1 MIQCIFDGKP
11 GYPDASQKIKITYEN
26 QYITD
31 SGSYTYEIVFP
42 MANMVNRALFAN
54 VQRFDVHKKIDD
66 FEDCK
71 LYVDNRLVISGKGT
85 VTNIS
90 NDQVKVQI
98 VGGKS
103 RVKYNSKFDKHY
115 IDEITYPDVVL
126 DSGVQSGF
134 YTDYRL
140 DSIIKHNTS
149 TDNKDFGDMIFINFS
164 KDSFVGQ
171 KGVCALNPIYD
182 ETNNIIANSI
192 NVTPFDKCVVNGVDH
207 KGTWVHMYNIA
218 VQPNLMYVLKK
229 VLEYEGYKIL
239 ENDFDI
245 EPWNRLL
252 VATATKT
259 TKIQHAL
266 PHWTVYYFLDE
277 IRKLFNA
284 SIVFDEIEKT
294 VSILSTNELFN
305 NKSIEQEV
313 ADDFTVEHDDDGLQ
327 NLATSNIEYAFDAS
341 TNHEW
346 REVITNDVQKKFA
359 LKQYDSKDLL
369 LAAANSMSTKDR
381 RTTLFQVGSDYYIFA
396 LMPKD
401 GNPDSDDTSEQ
412 LTQCGYFSPIIRDPD
427 SDDYVDLNICPA
439 AFVRMYKHYQTEP
452 KWITALDLMGST
464 TKVYVPS
471 VSNDKEAGYEDMTED
486 ENGDYYVS
494 VQDAM
499 ENGVDTDEG
508 TEAEGNDTKMPVMF
522 QSDYLVYNIKDSNMI
537 TSPGQ
542 TFGNYDLKNCWPIT
556 YTDNRLFFWANKD
569 KGSLS
574 LSKLPYSLGLLEKEY
589 DVDKKNEINIKII
602 SDDIPD
608 PAWIYLIKNKKY
620 ICKKIEIELA
630 DKGVE
635 KIMDGYFYEIN

>member
-1 MIQCIFDGKP
+1 MIYCTLDGKV
-11 GYPDASQKIKITYEN
+11 GYPDSSSKIKITYEN
-26 QYITD
+26 QYVTD
-31 SGSYTYEIVFP
+31 SGSYTYEISFP
-42 MANMVNRALFAN
+42 MAIMVNRTLFGN
-54 VQRFDVHKKIDD
+54 VQRFDVKKKISD
-66 FEDCK
+66 FEECR
-71 LYVDNRLVISGKGT
+71 LYVDNRLIISGKGT
-85 VTNIS
+85 VTGITNET
-90 NDQVKVQI
+90 VKVQI

-103 RVKYNSKFDKHY
+103 RIKYNSKFEDHY
-115 IDEITYPDVVL
+115 IDEITFPDVVL
-126 DSGVQSGF
+126 DSGIQSGF

-140 DSIIKHNTS
+140 NNIIKHNTS
-149 TDNKDFGDMIFINFS
+149 TDNKNFGDMIFINLS

-192 NVTPFDKCVVNGVDH
+192 NVTPFDTCVVNGINH
-207 KGTWVHMYNIA
+207 KGTWAHMYNIA

-229 VLEYEGYKIL
+229 VLEYEGYTIT

-245 EPWNRLL
+245 DPWNRLL

-259 TKIQHAL
+259 TKIEHAL

-346 REVITNDVQKKFA
+346 REVISNDVQKKFA

-369 LAAANSMSTKDR
+369 LTAAKSMSTKDR
-381 RTTLFQVGSDYYIFA
+381 RTTLFQVGNDYYIFA
-396 LMPKD
+396 VMSNND
-401 GNPDSDDTSEQ
+401 DPDSDDTSEQ
-412 LTQCGYFSPIIRDPD
+412 LTQCGYFSPIIRDVD

-439 AFVRMYKHYQTEP
+439 AFVRMYKHYQAEP
-452 KWITALDLMGST
+452 KWITALDLMGSD

-471 VSNDKEAGYEDMTED
+471 VSNDKESGYENMTED

-508 TEAEGNDTKMPVMF
+508 TENEGNDTKMPVMF
-522 QSDYLVYNIKDSNMI
+522 QSPHVV
-537 TSPGQ
+537 T
-542 TFGNYDLKNCWPIT
+542 DLKGLQNVDIPQAKYGTDCYPVT
-556 YTDNRLFFWANKD
+556 YSDSRINAWSKLD
-569 KGSLS
+569 SGSLS

-589 DVDKKNEINIKII
+589 NVDKNNEIEIQFITEE
-602 SDDIPD
+602 IPD
-608 PAWIYLIKNKKY
+608 PAYIYTFHNKRY
-620 ICKKIEIELA
+620 ICAKIEMEVTE
-630 DKGVE
+630 KGIDPL
-635 KIMDGYFYEIN
+635 KNGYFYELID

>member
-1 MIQCIFDGKP
+1 MIYCTLDGKV
-11 GYPDASQKIKITYEN
+11 GYPDSSSKIKITYEN
-26 QYITD
+26 QYVTD
-31 SGSYTYEIVFP
+31 SGSYTYEISFP
-42 MANMVNRALFAN
+42 MAIMVNRTLFGN
-54 VQRFDVHKKIDD
+54 VQRFDVKKKISD
-66 FEDCK
+66 FEECR
-71 LYVDNRLVISGKGT
+71 LYVDNRLIISGKGT
-85 VTNIS
+85 VTGITNET
-90 NDQVKVQI
+90 VKVQI

-103 RVKYNSKFDKHY
+103 RIKYNSKFEDHY

-126 DSGVQSGF
+126 DSGIQSGF

-140 DSIIKHNTS
+140 NNIIKHNTS
-149 TDNKDFGDMIFINFS
+149 TDNKDFGDMIFINLS

-192 NVTPFDKCVVNGVDH
+192 NVTPFDKCVVNGINH
-207 KGTWVHMYNIA
+207 KGTWAHMYNIA

-229 VLEYEGYKIL
+229 VLEYEGYTIT

-245 EPWNRLL
+245 DPWNRLL

-259 TKIQHAL
+259 TKIEHAL

-346 REVITNDVQKKFA
+346 REVISNDVQKKFA

-369 LAAANSMSTKDR
+369 LTAAKSMSTKDR
-381 RTTLFQVGSDYYIFA
+381 RTTLFQVGNDYYIFA
-396 LMPKD
+396 VMSNND
-401 GNPDSDDTSEQ
+401 DPDSDDTSEQ
-412 LTQCGYFSPIIRDPD
+412 LTQCGYFSPIIRNVD

-439 AFVRMYKHYQTEP
+439 AFVRMYKHYQAEP
-452 KWITALDLMGST
+452 KWITALDLMGGD

-471 VSNDKEAGYEDMTED
+471 VSNDKESGYEDMTED

-499 ENGVDTDEG
+499 KNGVDTDEG
-508 TEAEGNDTKMPVMF
+508 TENEGNDTKMPVMF
-522 QSDYLVYNIKDSNMI
+522 QSPHVV
-537 TSPGQ
+537 T
-542 TFGNYDLKNCWPIT
+542 DLKGLQNVDIPQAKYGTDCYPVT
-556 YTDNRLFFWANKD
+556 YSDSRINAWSKLD
-569 KGSLS
+569 SGSLS
-574 LSKLPYSLGLLEKEY
+574 LSQLPYSLGLLEKEY
-589 DVDKKNEINIKII
+589 NVDKNNEIEIQFITEE
-602 SDDIPD
+602 IPD
-608 PAWIYLIKNKKY
+608 PAYIYTFHNKRY
-620 ICKKIEIELA
+620 ICAKIEMEVTE
-630 DKGVE
+630 KGIDPL
-635 KIMDGYFYEIN
+635 KNGYFYELID

>member
-1 MIQCIFDGKP
+1 MIYCTLDGKV
-11 GYPDASQKIKITYEN
+11 GYPDSSSKIKITYEN
-26 QYITD
+26 QYVTD
-31 SGSYTYEIVFP
+31 SGSYTYEISFP
-42 MANMVNRALFAN
+42 MAIMVNRTLFGN
-54 VQRFDVHKKIDD
+54 VQRFDVKKKISD
-66 FEDCK
+66 FEECR
-71 LYVDNRLVISGKGT
+71 LYVDNRLIISGKGT
-85 VTNIS
+85 VTGITNET
-90 NDQVKVQI
+90 VKVQI

-103 RVKYNSKFDKHY
+103 RIKYNSKFEDHY
-115 IDEITYPDVVL
+115 IDEITFPDVVL
-126 DSGVQSGF
+126 DSGIQSGF

-140 DSIIKHNTS
+140 NNIIKHNTS
-149 TDNKDFGDMIFINFS
+149 TDNKDFGDMIFINLS

-192 NVTPFDKCVVNGVDH
+192 NVTPFDTCVVNGINH
-207 KGTWVHMYNIA
+207 KGTWAHMYNIA

-229 VLEYEGYKIL
+229 VLEYEGYTIT

-245 EPWNRLL
+245 DPWNRLL

-259 TKIQHAL
+259 TKIEHAL

-346 REVITNDVQKKFA
+346 REVISNDVQKKFT
-359 LKQYDSKDLL
+359 LKKYDSKDLL
-369 LAAANSMSTKDR
+369 LTAAKSMSTKDR
-381 RTTLFQVGSDYYIFA
+381 RTTLFQVGNDYYIFA
-396 LMPKD
+396 VMSNND
-401 GNPDSDDTSEQ
+401 DPDSDNTSEQ
-412 LTQCGYFSPIIRDPD
+412 LIQCGYFSPIIRDID

-439 AFVRMYKHYQTEP
+439 AFVRMYKHYQAEP
-452 KWITALDLMGST
+452 KWITALDLMGSD

-471 VSNDKEAGYEDMTED
+471 VSNDKESGYEDMTED

-508 TEAEGNDTKMPVMF
+508 TENEGNDTKMPVMF
-522 QSDYLVYNIKDSNMI
+522 QSPHVV
-537 TSPGQ
+537 T
-542 TFGNYDLKNCWPIT
+542 DLKGLQNVDIPQAKYGTDCYPVT
-556 YTDNRLFFWANKD
+556 YSDSRINAWSKLD
-569 KGSLS
+569 SGSLS
-574 LSKLPYSLGLLEKEY
+574 LSQLPYSLGLLEKEY
-589 DVDKKNEINIKII
+589 NVDKNNEIEIQFITEE
-602 SDDIPD
+602 IPD
-608 PAWIYLIKNKKY
+608 PAYIYTFHNKRY
-620 ICKKIEIELA
+620 ICAKIEMEVTE
-630 DKGVE
+630 KGIDPL
-635 KIMDGYFYEIN
+635 KTGYFYELID

>member
-1 MIQCIFDGKP
+1 MIYCTLDGKV
-11 GYPDASQKIKITYEN
+11 GYPDSSSKIKITYAN
-26 QYITD
+26 QYVTD
-31 SGSYTYEIVFP
+31 SGSYTYEISFP
-42 MANMVNRALFAN
+42 MAIMVNRALFGN
-54 VQRFDVHKKIDD
+54 VQRFDVKKQISD
-66 FEDCK
+66 FEECR
-71 LYVDNRLVISGKGT
+71 LYVDNRLIISGKGT
-85 VTNIS
+85 VTGITNET
-90 NDQVKVQI
+90 VKVQI

-103 RVKYNSKFDKHY
+103 RIKYNSKFEDHY

-126 DSGVQSGF
+126 DSGIQSGF

-140 DSIIKHNTS
+140 NNIIKHNTS
-149 TDNKDFGDMIFINFS
+149 TDNKNFGDMIFINLS

-192 NVTPFDKCVVNGVDH
+192 NVTPFDKCVVNGINH
-207 KGTWVHMYNIA
+207 KGTWAHMYNIA

-229 VLEYEGYKIL
+229 VLEYEGYTIT

-245 EPWNRLL
+245 DPWNRLL

-259 TKIQHAL
+259 TKIEHAL

-284 SIVFDEIEKT
+284 SIIFDEIEKT

-327 NLATSNIEYAFDAS
+327 NLATSNIEYAFDTS

-346 REVITNDVQKKFA
+346 REVISNDVQKKFT
-359 LKQYDSKDLL
+359 LKKYDSKDLL
-369 LAAANSMSTKDR
+369 LTAAKSMSAKDR
-381 RTTLFQVGSDYYIFA
+381 RTTLFQVGNDYYIFA
-396 LMPKD
+396 VMSNND
-401 GNPDSDDTSEQ
+401 DPDSDNTSEQ
-412 LTQCGYFSPIIRDPD
+412 LIQCGYFSPIIRDID

-439 AFVRMYKHYQTEP
+439 AFVRMYKHYQAEP
-452 KWITALDLMGST
+452 KWITALDLMGSD

-471 VSNDKEAGYEDMTED
+471 VSNDKESGYENMTED

-508 TEAEGNDTKMPVMF
+508 TENEGNDTKMPVMF
-522 QSDYLVYNIKDSNMI
+522 QSPHVV
-537 TSPGQ
+537 T
-542 TFGNYDLKNCWPIT
+542 DLKGLQNVDIPQAKYGTDCYPVT
-556 YTDNRLFFWANKD
+556 YSDSRINAWSKLD
-569 KGSLS
+569 SGSLS
-574 LSKLPYSLGLLEKEY
+574 LSQLPYSLGLLEKEY
-589 DVDKKNEINIKII
+589 NVDKNNEIEFQFVTEK
-602 SDDIPD
+602 IPD
-608 PAWIYLIKNKKY
+608 PAYIYTFHNKRY
-620 ICKKIEIELA
+620 ICAKIEMEVTE
-630 DKGVE
+630 KGIDPL
-635 KIMDGYFYEIN
+635 KTGYFYELID

>member
-1 MIQCIFDGKP
+1 MIYCTLDGKV
-11 GYPDASQKIKITYEN
+11 GYPDSSSKIKITYAN
-26 QYITD
+26 QYVTD
-31 SGSYTYEIVFP
+31 SGSYTYEISFP
-42 MANMVNRALFAN
+42 MAIMVNRALFGN
-54 VQRFDVHKKIDD
+54 VQRFDVKKQISD
-66 FEDCK
+66 FEECR
-71 LYVDNRLVISGKGT
+71 LYVDNRLIISGKGT
-85 VTNIS
+85 VTGITNET
-90 NDQVKVQI
+90 VKVQI

-103 RVKYNSKFDKHY
+103 RIKYNSKFEDHY

-126 DSGVQSGF
+126 DSGIQSGF

-140 DSIIKHNTS
+140 NNIIKHNTS
-149 TDNKDFGDMIFINFS
+149 TDNKNFGDMIFINLS

-192 NVTPFDKCVVNGVDH
+192 NVTPFDKCVVNGINH
-207 KGTWVHMYNIA
+207 KGTWAHMYNIA

-229 VLEYEGYKIL
+229 VLEYEGYTIT

-245 EPWNRLL
+245 DPWNRLL

-259 TKIQHAL
+259 TKIEHAL

-284 SIVFDEIEKT
+284 SIIFDEIEKT

-327 NLATSNIEYAFDAS
+327 NLATSNIEYAFDTS

-346 REVITNDVQKKFA
+346 REVISNDVQKKFT
-359 LKQYDSKDLL
+359 LKKYDSKDLL
-369 LAAANSMSTKDR
+369 LTAAKSMSAKDR
-381 RTTLFQVGSDYYIFA
+381 RTTLFQVGNDYYIFA
-396 LMPKD
+396 VMSNND
-401 GNPDSDDTSEQ
+401 DPDSDNTSEQ
-412 LTQCGYFSPIIRDPD
+412 LIQCGYFSPIIRDID

-439 AFVRMYKHYQTEP
+439 AFIRMYKHYQTEP
-452 KWITALDLMGST
+452 KWITALDLMGSD

-471 VSNDKEAGYEDMTED
+471 VSNDKESGYEDMTED

-508 TEAEGNDTKMPVMF
+508 TENEGNDTKMPVMF
-522 QSDYLVYNIKDSNMI
+522 QSPHVV
-537 TSPGQ
+537 T
-542 TFGNYDLKNCWPIT
+542 DLKGLQNVDIPQAKYGTDCYPVT
-556 YTDNRLFFWANKD
+556 YSDSRINAWSKLD
-569 KGSLS
+569 SGSLS
-574 LSKLPYSLGLLEKEY
+574 LSQLPYSLGLLEKEY
-589 DVDKKNEINIKII
+589 NVDKNNEIEFQFVTEK
-602 SDDIPD
+602 IPD
-608 PAWIYLIKNKKY
+608 PAYIYTFHNKRY
-620 ICKKIEIELA
+620 ICAKIEMEVTE
-630 DKGVE
+630 KGIDPL
-635 KIMDGYFYEIN
+635 KTGYFYELID

>member
-1 MIQCIFDGKP
+1 MIYCTLDGKV
-11 GYPDASQKIKITYEN
+11 GYPDSSSKIKITYEN
-26 QYITD
+26 QYVTD
-31 SGSYTYEIVFP
+31 RGSYTYEISFP
-42 MANMVNRALFAN
+42 MAVLVNRALFGN
-54 VQRFDVHKKIDD
+54 VQRFDVKKKISD
-66 FEDCK
+66 FEECR
-71 LYVDNRLVISGKGT
+71 LYVDNRLIISGKGT
-85 VTNIS
+85 VTGITNET
-90 NDQVKVQI
+90 VKVQI

-103 RVKYNSKFDKHY
+103 RIKYNSKFEDHY
-115 IDEITYPDVVL
+115 IDEITFPDVVL
-126 DSGVQSGF
+126 DSGIQSGF

-140 DSIIKHNTS
+140 NNIIKHNTS
-149 TDNKDFGDMIFINFS
+149 TDNKNFGDMIFINLS

-192 NVTPFDKCVVNGVDH
+192 NVTPFDTCVVNGINH
-207 KGTWVHMYNIA
+207 KGTWAHMYNIA

-229 VLEYEGYKIL
+229 VLEYEGYTIT

-245 EPWNRLL
+245 DPWNRLL

-259 TKIQHAL
+259 TKIEHAL

-346 REVITNDVQKKFA
+346 REVISNDVQKKFT
-359 LKQYDSKDLL
+359 LKKYDSKDLL
-369 LAAANSMSTKDR
+369 LTAAKSMSAKDR
-381 RTTLFQVGSDYYIFA
+381 RTTLFQVGNDYYIFA
-396 LMPKD
+396 VMSNND
-401 GNPDSDDTSEQ
+401 DPDSDNTSEQ
-412 LTQCGYFSPIIRDPD
+412 LIQCGYFSPIIRDID

-439 AFVRMYKHYQTEP
+439 AFVRMYKHYQAEP
-452 KWITALDLMGST
+452 KWITALDLMGSD

-471 VSNDKEAGYEDMTED
+471 VSNDKESGYENMTED

-508 TEAEGNDTKMPVMF
+508 TENEGNDTKMPVMF
-522 QSDYLVYNIKDSNMI
+522 QSPHVV
-537 TSPGQ
+537 T
-542 TFGNYDLKNCWPIT
+542 DLKGLQNVDIPQAKYGTDCYPVT
-556 YTDNRLFFWANKD
+556 YSDSRINAWSKLD
-569 KGSLS
+569 SGSLS

-589 DVDKKNEINIKII
+589 NVDKNNEIEFQFVTEK
-602 SDDIPD
+602 IPD
-608 PAWIYLIKNKKY
+608 PAYIYTFHNKRY
-620 ICKKIEIELA
+620 ICAKIEMEVTE
-630 DKGVE
+630 KGIDPL
-635 KIMDGYFYEIN
+635 KNGYFYELID

>member
-1 MIQCIFDGKP
+1 MIYCTLDGKT
-11 GYPDASQKIKITYEN
+11 GYPDTSSKIKVTYEN

-42 MANMVNRALFAN
+42 MSIMVNRSLFGN
-54 VQRFDVHKKIDD
+54 VQRFDVKKKISD
-66 FEDCK
+66 FEECR
-71 LYVDNRLVISGKGT
+71 LYVDNRLIISGKGT
-85 VTNIS
+85 VTSIT

-103 RVKYNSKFDKHY
+103 RIKYNSKFEKHY
-115 IDEITYPDVVL
+115 IDEIIFPDVVL
-126 DSGVQSGF
+126 DSGIQSGF

-140 DSIIKHNTS
+140 NNIIKHNTS
-149 TDNKDFGDMIFINFS
+149 TDNKDFGDMIFINLS

-192 NVTPFDKCVVNGVDH
+192 NVTPFDKCVVNGINH
-207 KGTWVHMYNIA
+207 KGTWAHMYNIA

-229 VLEYEGYKIL
+229 VLEYEGYTIT

-245 EPWNRLL
+245 DPWNRLL

-259 TKIQHAL
+259 TKIEHAL

-284 SIVFDEIEKT
+284 SIIFDEIEKT

-327 NLATSNIEYAFDAS
+327 NLATSNIEYAFDTS

-346 REVITNDVQKKFA
+346 REVISNDVQKKFT
-359 LKQYDSKDLL
+359 LKKYDSKDLL
-369 LAAANSMSTKDR
+369 LTAAKSMSAKDR
-381 RTTLFQVGSDYYIFA
+381 RTTLFQVGNDYYIFA
-396 LMPKD
+396 VMSNND
-401 GNPDSDDTSEQ
+401 DPDSDNTSEQ
-412 LTQCGYFSPIIRDPD
+412 LIQCGYFSPIIRDID

-439 AFVRMYKHYQTEP
+439 AFIRMYKHYQTEP
-452 KWITALDLMGST
+452 KWITALDLMGSD

-471 VSNDKEAGYEDMTED
+471 VSNDKESGYEDMTED

-508 TEAEGNDTKMPVMF
+508 TENEGNDTKMPVMF
-522 QSDYLVYNIKDSNMI
+522 QSPHVV
-537 TSPGQ
+537 T
-542 TFGNYDLKNCWPIT
+542 DLKGLQNVDIPQAKYGTDCYPVT
-556 YTDNRLFFWANKD
+556 YSDSRINAWSKLD
-569 KGSLS
+569 SGSLS
-574 LSKLPYSLGLLEKEY
+574 LSQLPYSLGLLEKEY
-589 DVDKKNEINIKII
+589 NVDKNNEIEFQFVTEK
-602 SDDIPD
+602 IPD
-608 PAWIYLIKNKKY
+608 PAYIYTFHNKRY
-620 ICKKIEIELA
+620 ICAKIEMEVTE
-630 DKGVE
+630 KGIDPL
-635 KIMDGYFYEIN
+635 KTGYFYELID

>member
-1 MIQCIFDGKP
+1 MIYCTLDGKV
-11 GYPDASQKIKITYEN
+11 GYPDSSSKIKITYEN
-26 QYITD
+26 QYVTD
-31 SGSYTYEIVFP
+31 SGSYTYEISFP
-42 MANMVNRALFAN
+42 MAIMVNRTLFGN
-54 VQRFDVHKKIDD
+54 VQRFDVKKKISD
-66 FEDCK
+66 FEECR
-71 LYVDNRLVISGKGT
+71 LYVDNRLIISGKGT
-85 VTNIS
+85 VTGITNET
-90 NDQVKVQI
+90 VKVQI

-103 RVKYNSKFDKHY
+103 RIKYNSKFEDHY
-115 IDEITYPDVVL
+115 IDEITFPDVVL
-126 DSGVQSGF
+126 DSGIQSGF

-140 DSIIKHNTS
+140 NNIIKHNTS
-149 TDNKDFGDMIFINFS
+149 TDNKNFGDMIFINLS

-192 NVTPFDKCVVNGVDH
+192 NVTPFDTCVVNGINH
-207 KGTWVHMYNIA
+207 KGTWAHMYNIA

-229 VLEYEGYKIL
+229 VLEYEGYTIT

-245 EPWNRLL
+245 DPWNRLL

-259 TKIQHAL
+259 TKIEHAL

-346 REVITNDVQKKFA
+346 REVISNDVQKKFT
-359 LKQYDSKDLL
+359 LKKYDSKDLL
-369 LAAANSMSTKDR
+369 LTAAKSMSTKDR
-381 RTTLFQVGSDYYIFA
+381 RTTLFQIGNDYYIFA
-396 LMPKD
+396 AMSNND
-401 GNPDSDDTSEQ
+401 DPDSDNTSEQ
-412 LTQCGYFSPIIRDPD
+412 LIQCGYFSPIIRDID

-439 AFVRMYKHYQTEP
+439 AFVRMYKHYQAEP
-452 KWITALDLMGST
+452 KWITALDLMGSD

-471 VSNDKEAGYEDMTED
+471 VSNDKESGYENMTED

-508 TEAEGNDTKMPVMF
+508 TENEGNDTKMPVMF
-522 QSDYLVYNIKDSNMI
+522 QSPHVV
-537 TSPGQ
+537 T
-542 TFGNYDLKNCWPIT
+542 DLKGLQNVDIPQAKYGTDCYPVT
-556 YTDNRLFFWANKD
+556 YSDSRINAWSKLD
-569 KGSLS
+569 SGSLS

-589 DVDKKNEINIKII
+589 NVDKNNEIEIQFITEE
-602 SDDIPD
+602 IPD
-608 PAWIYLIKNKKY
+608 PAYIYTFHI
-620 ICKKIEIELA
+620 
-630 DKGVE
+630 
-635 KIMDGYFYEIN
+635 

>member
-1 MIQCIFDGKP
+1 MIYCTLDGKV
-11 GYPDASQKIKITYEN
+11 GYPDSSSKIKITYEN
-26 QYITD
+26 QYVTD
-31 SGSYTYEIVFP
+31 SGSYTYEISFP
-42 MANMVNRALFAN
+42 MAIMVNRTLFGN
-54 VQRFDVHKKIDD
+54 VQRFDVKKKISD
-66 FEDCK
+66 FEECR
-71 LYVDNRLVISGKGT
+71 LYVDNRLIISGKGT
-85 VTNIS
+85 VTGITNET
-90 NDQVKVQI
+90 VKVQI

-103 RVKYNSKFDKHY
+103 RIKYNSKFEDHY
-115 IDEITYPDVVL
+115 IDEITFPDVVL
-126 DSGVQSGF
+126 DSGIQSGF

-140 DSIIKHNTS
+140 NNIIKHNTS
-149 TDNKDFGDMIFINFS
+149 TDNKNFGDMIFINLS

-192 NVTPFDKCVVNGVDH
+192 NVTPFDTCVVNGINH
-207 KGTWVHMYNIA
+207 KGTWAHMYNIA

-229 VLEYEGYKIL
+229 VLEYEGYTIT

-245 EPWNRLL
+245 DPWNRLL

-259 TKIQHAL
+259 TKIEHAL

-346 REVITNDVQKKFA
+346 REVISNDVQKKFT
-359 LKQYDSKDLL
+359 LKKYDSKDLL
-369 LAAANSMSTKDR
+369 LTAAKSMSTKDR
-381 RTTLFQVGSDYYIFA
+381 RTTLFQIGNDYYIFA
-396 LMPKD
+396 AMSNND
-401 GNPDSDDTSEQ
+401 DPDSDNTSEQ
-412 LTQCGYFSPIIRDPD
+412 LIQCGYFSPIIRDID

-439 AFVRMYKHYQTEP
+439 AFVRMYKHYQAEP
-452 KWITALDLMGST
+452 KWITALDLMGSD

-471 VSNDKEAGYEDMTED
+471 VSNDKESGYENMTED

-508 TEAEGNDTKMPVMF
+508 TENEGNDTKMPVMF
-522 QSDYLVYNIKDSNMI
+522 QSPHVV
-537 TSPGQ
+537 T
-542 TFGNYDLKNCWPIT
+542 DLKGLQNVDIPQAKYGTDCYPVT
-556 YTDNRLFFWANKD
+556 YSDSRINAWSKLD
-569 KGSLS
+569 SGSLS

-589 DVDKKNEINIKII
+589 NVDKNNEIEIQFITEE
-602 SDDIPD
+602 IPD
-608 PAWIYLIKNKKY
+608 PAYIYTFHNKRY
-620 ICKKIEIELA
+620 ICAKIEMEVTE
-630 DKGVE
+630 KGIDPL
-635 KIMDGYFYEIN
+635 KNGYFYELID